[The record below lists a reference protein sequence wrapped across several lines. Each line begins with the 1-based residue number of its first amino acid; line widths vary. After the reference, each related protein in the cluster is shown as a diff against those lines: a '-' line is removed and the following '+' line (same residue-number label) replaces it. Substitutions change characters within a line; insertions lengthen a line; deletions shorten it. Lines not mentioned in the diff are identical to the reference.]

1 MQQRVTALLGTGRY
15 ASEEEIL
22 RAAVTALE
30 EQNADLAAIHS
41 GINDME
47 NGRYRPFA
55 DFDAE
60 LRESNQIAHHRQ
72 AGDPGLLATLSR

>member
-1 MQQRVTALLGTGRY
+1 MSLIIPADVQERVSALLGTGRY

-22 RAAVTALE
+22 RAAVAALE
-30 EQNADLAAIHS
+30 EHNADPAAIQG
-41 GINDME
+41 GIHDLE

-60 LRESNQIAHHRQ
+60 FRERNHVEKHA
-72 AGDPGLLATLSR
+72 

>member
-1 MQQRVTALLGTGRY
+1 MSLIIPADVQERVNALLGTGRY

-22 RAAVTALE
+22 RAAVAALE
-30 EQNADLAAIHS
+30 EQNADLAAIQS
-41 GINDME
+41 GIDDME

-60 LRESNQIAHHRQ
+60 FRERNQVEKDA
-72 AGDPGLLATLSR
+72 

>member
-1 MQQRVTALLGTGRY
+1 MSLIIPADVQERLNALLGTGRY

-22 RAAVTALE
+22 RAAVAALE
-30 EQNADLAAIHS
+30 EQNADLAAIQS

-55 DFDAE
+55 DFDAAF
-60 LRESNQIAHHRQ
+60 RERNQIENHA
-72 AGDPGLLATLSR
+72 

>member
-1 MQQRVTALLGTGRY
+1 MSLTVPEDIQQRMIALLGTGLY

-22 RAAVTALE
+22 RAAVAALE
-30 EQNADLAAIHS
+30 EQNADLTAIQG
-41 GINDME
+41 GIDDVE

-60 LRESNQIAHHRQ
+60 FRQRNQIVNDA
-72 AGDPGLLATLSR
+72 